1 MQMTKQKKH
10 KMKNNT
16 VLYLMKGE
24 NNKSALLK
32 RRALDDYFSGGELVV
47 TEKGKPVISG
57 RSDFGISISHSGGV
71 LAAVI
76 SNCNVGLDVQER
88 MPRDKERLK
97 SFFHESERELDFY
110 DTWVRKEAYGKMT
123 GDGIF
128 SQKGKKLPE
137 GVIFWD
143 ISKEVSGFAGKDLS
157 AVICFSK
164 KDIGLKK
171 LEVILI

>member
-1 MQMTKQKKH
+1 MKKQKKQ
-10 KMKNNT
+10 KMKNNN

-32 RRALDDYFSGGELVV
+32 RRALDDYFGGGELSV
-47 TEKGKPVISG
+47 TEKGKPVISSH
-57 RSDFGISISHSGGV
+57 SDFGISISHSGGV

-88 MPRDKERLK
+88 KPRDNERLK

-123 GDGIF
+123 GDGVF
-128 SQKGKKLPE
+128 AQKGKKLPD
-137 GVIFWD
+137 GAFFMD
-143 ISKEVSGFAGKDLS
+143 ISKEVSDFADKEIS

-164 KDIGLKK
+164 KDIGLRE
-171 LEVILI
+171 LEIILI